1 MLALILLI
9 IFLVV
14 VVLGVPI
21 AYAMG
26 FLTISAFLIQGGSMV
41 TLVQKMFSGI
51 YNFTYMCI
59 PLFILAG
66 ELMSRCGLTMS
77 IVRFCDTLVGH
88 IRGGL
93 AHVNILASMLFAGIS
108 GSATADAT
116 GLGRIEMEMMSNAGY
131 AKEYSAAVTAASAI
145 IGPIIPPSNIMIIY
159 AVCAS
164 NVSVSE
170 MFLGGIGPG
179 IVLGLL
185 EMALCY
191 FMARKYNHP
200 RRARH
205 ASAGEIGRAFV
216 HALPALG
223 LPIIILG
230 GIISGVFTATEAS
243 AVAVFYALIVSIV
256 KRQITWKS
264 LYECCVNTAKST
276 ANVMFI
282 IAVASAM
289 SYAIT
294 VLRIPQSMVEVCM
307 QYIHSPA
314 VFLLVTNII
323 LLILGC
329 ILDQSPALLM
339 MVPILLPIAMKYGI
353 NPVHFGILCCFNL
366 TIGLITPP
374 IGMTL
379 FVTANV
385 AQVKLTSLFRQI
397 LPFVVIGL
405 ITLCLLTWI
414 PGIVTLIPS
423 LVGR

>member
-1 MLALILLI
+1 MLALKLITLFLL
-9 IFLVV
+9 V

-21 AYAMG
+21 GFAMG
-26 FLTISAFLIQGGSMV
+26 FLTIAAFVMAGGSFV
-41 TLVQKMFSGI
+41 ILAQKMFSGI
-51 YNFTYMCI
+51 YNFTYMSI
-59 PLFILAG
+59 PLFILAS
-66 ELMSRCGLTMS
+66 EIMSRCGLTMS
-77 IVRFCDTLVGH
+77 IVKFCDTLVGH

-116 GLGRIEMEMMSNAGY
+116 GLGRIEMEMMEKAGY
-131 AKEYSAAVTAASAI
+131 KKEYAASVTAASAI

-159 AVCAS
+159 AVCAA
-164 NVSVSE
+164 NVSVSD

-179 IVLGLL
+179 VLLGLM

-191 FMARKYNHP
+191 YLAVKHNHP
-200 RRARH
+200 HRERRSSKKEIL
-205 ASAGEIGRAFV
+205 ASLKAS
-216 HALPALG
+216 LPALG
-223 LPIIILG
+223 LPAIILG

-243 AVAVFYALIVSIV
+243 AVAVFYALIVAV
-256 KRQITWKS
+256 ARKQITWKS

-276 ANVMFI
+276 ANVMLI

-294 VLRIPQSMVEVCM
+294 VLRIPQAMVEVCM

-339 MVPILLPIAMKYGI
+339 MVPILLPIAKQFGI
-353 NPVHFGILCCFNL
+353 DPVHFGVLCCFNL

-385 AQVKLTSLFRQI
+385 AKVKLTSLFKGI
-397 LPFVVIGL
+397 LPFVAIGL
-405 ITLCLLTWI
+405 ITLMIITWVPAVTTFI
-414 PGIVTLIPS
+414 PGL
-423 LVGR
+423 LG

>member
-1 MLALILLI
+1 MLALVLLI

-21 AYAMG
+21 AFAMG
-26 FLTISAFLIQGGSMV
+26 FLTISAFVIQGGSMV
-41 TLVQKMFSGI
+41 TMVQKMFSGI

-77 IVRFCDTLVGH
+77 LVKFCDTLVGH

-116 GLGRIEMEMMSNAGY
+116 GLGRIEMEMMTGAGY
-131 AKEYSAAVTAASAI
+131 KREYAAAVTAASAI

-164 NVSVSE
+164 NVSVSQ

-179 IVLGLL
+179 ILLGLL
-185 EMALCY
+185 EMGLCFY
-191 FMARKYNHP
+191 LAVRHGHPHRAKRSSAR
-200 RRARH
+200 
-205 ASAGEIGRAFV
+205 EIGRAFI

-230 GIISGVFTATEAS
+230 GIVSGVFTATEAS

-256 KRQITWKS
+256 RRKITLKS

-276 ANVMFI
+276 ANVMLI

-294 VLRIPQSMVEVCM
+294 VLRIPQTMVEICM
-307 QYIHSPA
+307 AYIHSPA

-353 NPVHFGILCCFNL
+353 DPVHFGVLCCFNL

-385 AQVKLTSLFRQI
+385 AQVKLTSIFRQI

-405 ITLCLLTWI
+405 ITLCLITWV

-423 LVGR
+423 LLK